1 MKLYNFATLPIG
13 GLLAAIF
20 LFLMIFYTCVYPIF
34 PFWGDDWLYLADF
47 RSILPIN
54 SWNPSRVF
62 HETLSPLL
70 GLISAY
76 ITAPIFGIEYL
87 DSITLTIAFACSV
100 AFVVVLACL
109 YACVKWF
116 SQSRFA
122 GIFSVLTFFALCFY
136 LFKPDYMPLIMP
148 VTGNQG
154 VGYTQTVMLA
164 YFIPNMLNL
173 ALMLWIVLCQIR
185 RADNE
190 AIRLSPFSLV
200 GGIMVVYFSQFSII
214 SSSAIS
220 AIYAGCVLSLEVLK
234 KAQKLRPNV
243 SVKNLVGIL
252 KSFGFF
258 ECALLSIVFCWI
270 VAALLEI
277 GGGRYAQYT
286 KSPFSLIDSFAY
298 LKELS
303 PNIRL
308 DFFVLF
314 AVVFLFCVG
323 IYLCKRNKNTID
335 YFMRDFLIVSSAS
348 LLLLGVLY
356 WLMFGRDG
364 VRTYWLASGWFYHIF
379 AIFCVLLAYIMPR
392 YSWSKFIG
400 VVALVFV
407 LCRVIFQSPYIE
419 RPMANYNYRHPIVA
433 SWVAKAQ
440 IADKNGVNFIE
451 IYVPREFGH
460 WRWKWFINAFP
471 ETLYKHGIVN
481 KKLKITFMPKS

>member
-1 MKLYNFATLPIG
+1 
-13 GLLAAIF
+13 
-20 LFLMIFYTCVYPIF
+20 
-34 PFWGDDWLYLADF
+34 
-47 RSILPIN
+47 
-54 SWNPSRVF
+54 
-62 HETLSPLL
+62 
-70 GLISAY
+70 
-76 ITAPIFGIEYL
+76 
-87 DSITLTIAFACSV
+87 V

-109 YACVKWF
+109 YACVKSF

-122 GIFSVLTFFALCFY
+122 GIFSVLIFFALCFY
-136 LFKPDYMPLIMP
+136 LFKPDYMPLVMP

-154 VGYTQTVMLA
+154 VDYTQTVMLA

-173 ALMLWIVLCQIR
+173 ALMLWILRCQIR
-185 RADNE
+185 RTNNE
-190 AIRLSPFSLV
+190 IIRLSPFSLV
-200 GGIMVVYFSQFSII
+200 VGIMVVYFSQFSII

-220 AIYAGCVLSLEVLK
+220 AIYAGCVLSLEGIK
-234 KAQKLRPNV
+234 KAQKPRPDV

-270 VAALLEI
+270 AASLLEI
-277 GGGRYAQYT
+277 GGGRYTQYT

-298 LKELS
+298 LKELAK
-303 PNIRL
+303 NIRL

-314 AVVFLFCVG
+314 AGGFLFCVV
-323 IYLCKRNKNTID
+323 IYMRKRNKNTID

-356 WLMFGRDG
+356 VLMFGRDG
-364 VRTYWLASGWFYHIF
+364 VRTYWLASGWFYLIF
-379 AIFCVLLAYIMPR
+379 AIFCVFIAYIMPR
-392 YSWSKFIG
+392 YNWGNAIG
-400 VVALVFV
+400 GVALVF
-407 LCRVIFQSPYIE
+407 LFYRIISQSPYIE

-433 SWVAKAQ
+433 SWIAKAQ
-440 IADKNGVNFIE
+440 IADKNGVDSVE
-451 IYVPREFGH
+451 IYVPREFEH